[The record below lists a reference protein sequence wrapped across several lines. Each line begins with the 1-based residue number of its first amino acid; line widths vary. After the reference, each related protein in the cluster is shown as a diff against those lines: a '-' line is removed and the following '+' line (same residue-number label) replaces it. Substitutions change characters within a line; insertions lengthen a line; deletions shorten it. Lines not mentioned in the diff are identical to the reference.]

1 MKFIAV
7 AVLSGSAFLCVSG
20 CAQQDNGR
28 SLLEPSLVKS
38 QLTTTELTESQSG
51 LSAND
56 AMANDNERLLKDAR
70 DSGRLNSDH
79 PLNKR

>member
-7 AVLSGSAFLCVSG
+7 AVLSGSAFLYVSG

-28 SLLEPSLVKS
+28 SLPETGLAKS
-38 QLTTTELTESQSG
+38 QLATPELSEAQIG

-56 AMANDNERLLKDAR
+56 AMANDNERLLKVAR

-79 PLNKR
+79 PLNQR